1 MIERFLP
8 ALLLAIVGG
17 ASAARAAAADY
28 DPAQYA
34 RRARENPGDA
44 RRGEQ
49 LIRDDKR
56 TTCLRCHKVGGSGA
70 EFGPDLSN
78 VGGKLGREHLV
89 QSILEPSRQ
98 IVEGFRGITLVTTQ
112 GQVLSGFAAVEAA
125 GQLRIVDAQGQTIS
139 LPIAAVAER
148 KTSTAS
154 PMPDN
159 LAATLSPD
167 EFCDLVAYL
176 ETLRAAG
183 QSSPGGGVQG
193 RMSLPAGFAR
203 ETLASGLTGATALA
217 ITPDGRALVCE
228 QTGTLRMVDLERE
241 QDRLLAEPC
250 IKLPVDDHWER
261 GLIGV
266 AVDPNFK
273 ANGFIYV
280 VYVARDPY
288 PHHCISRLTLG
299 GRPGSTVVA
308 GSERVLFEGDDQ
320 SRLGGQMPAGH
331 QGGAIH
337 FGRDGKLYVALG
349 EQTAEAPAQALDSLL
364 GKILRLGAD
373 GTIPSDN
380 PFADQ
385 TSGKYR
391 AIWARGCRNPF
402 TFAIDPASGQML
414 INDVGGRFEEINVGR
429 AGANYGWPVADHGPT
444 TDPAFQGPI
453 YWYPAASIGGGAF
466 CPAGAAPHA
475 FGPEFRSRYFF
486 MDFVQG
492 WIKSLDPLST
502 ERPVPAEVFA
512 TGLARPVDLAFDA
525 DGSLLVLLRDA
536 WVRDDQFKPGT
547 GSLER
552 IRPGE

>member
-17 ASAARAAAADY
+17 ARAARAAAADY

-139 LPIAAVAER
+139 LPIAAVAECR

-176 ETLRAAG
+176 ETLGAAG
-183 QSSPGGGVQG
+183 QSSPGGGVQR

-203 ETLASGLTGATALA
+203 NAGQRIDRGHGAGDHAGRPSRWSASKPAPCAWWIWRRTGPAPRRAVHQAAGRRPLGTRADRRRRRSELQGQRLYLRGLRGPRSLSASLHQPAHAGRPAGQHGSLRAASGALRGGRSEPAGRPDAGWPSRRRDPLWPRRQTLCRPRRANRRSPGPGARLA
-217 ITPDGRALVCE
+217 AGQDLAARRRRHDPERQSVC
-228 QTGTLRMVDLERE
+228 RSDLGQIPRE
-241 QDRLLAEPC
+241 SGP
-250 IKLPVDDHWER
+250 
-261 GLIGV
+261 GV
-266 AVDPNFK
+266 A
-273 ANGFIYV
+273 AT
-280 VYVARDPY
+280 R
-288 PHHCISRLTLG
+288 SR
-299 GRPGSTVVA
+299 S
-308 GSERVLFEGDDQ
+308 
-320 SRLGGQMPAGH
+320 
-331 QGGAIH
+331 
-337 FGRDGKLYVALG
+337 
-349 EQTAEAPAQALDSLL
+349 
-364 GKILRLGAD
+364 
-373 GTIPSDN
+373 PSI
-380 PFADQ
+380 
-385 TSGKYR
+385 R
-391 AIWARGCRNPF
+391 
-402 TFAIDPASGQML
+402 
-414 INDVGGRFEEINVGR
+414 
-429 AGANYGWPVADHGPT
+429 
-444 TDPAFQGPI
+444 
-453 YWYPAASIGGGAF
+453 PAAR
-466 CPAGAAPHA
+466 C
-475 FGPEFRSRYFF
+475 
-486 MDFVQG
+486 
-492 WIKSLDPLST
+492 
-502 ERPVPAEVFA
+502 
-512 TGLARPVDLAFDA
+512 
-525 DGSLLVLLRDA
+525 
-536 WVRDDQFKPGT
+536 
-547 GSLER
+547 
-552 IRPGE
+552 